1 MMHTFINGEIVNVTP
16 TLNIS
21 VYSYNITN
29 NEYTKIGTFTF
40 NMTRGFICKKIICKC
55 GVIIKRVPVTYYKG
69 NVTLPAGV
77 YLMKPDEFYG
87 YHIGIRSDLEQGFW
101 LILSHV
107 VSMPGVVAPGQTI
120 YIDGVLFDFC
130 ANVTAELV
138 NPQGVVV
145 SKVSITL
152 TRVYG
157 IFITW
162 MSFLKVPS
170 NATPGL
176 YYVLLFSTLSTP
188 KGNVEVG
195 YTSTEK
201 FMYPSLPLQFQ
212 QRFVNT
218 CLKVQ
223 T

>member
-40 NMTRGFICKKIICKC
+40 NMTRGFKKIICKC
-55 GVIIKRVPVTYYKG
+55 DVIIKRVPATYYKG
-69 NVTLPAGV
+69 NVTLPVGV

-87 YHIGIRSDLEQGFW
+87 YHIGIRSDLIQGFW

-120 YIDGVLFDFC
+120 YIDGVPFDFC

-145 SKVSITL
+145 SKVSITP
-152 TRVYG
+152 TRVDR